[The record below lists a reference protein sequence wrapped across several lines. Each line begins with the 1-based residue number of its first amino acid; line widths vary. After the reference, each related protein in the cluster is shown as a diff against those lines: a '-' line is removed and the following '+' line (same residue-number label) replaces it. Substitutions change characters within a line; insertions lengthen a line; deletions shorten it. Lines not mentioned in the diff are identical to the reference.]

1 MSTIKFFNSPDP
13 AVLAQK
19 QKNVVAPVIQETKS
33 AEAYETQMA
42 KLLEEH
48 AKQLAQL
55 FEIASANLFK
65 QQTQP
70 LVSGETAGLFGSK
83 TESILNVVDLKPR
96 KP

>member
-19 QKNVVAPVIQETKS
+19 QESVVASVIQETGS
-33 AEAYETQMA
+33 ASTYEIQMA

-65 QQTQP
+65 QQTQS
-70 LVSGETAGLFGSK
+70 LVSGKTAGLFGSK
-83 TESILNVVDLKPR
+83 TQSIQNVIDLKPR